1 VKTSPTTFELD
12 RRDFTPTEDLRMA
25 FFE

>member
-12 RRDFTPTEDLRMA
+12 RRDFTPNADLNLV
-25 FFE
+25 FID